1 MKVGDKYE
9 YTWNMEDDKLGLFT
23 FYLSGDIVYIYKDCF
38 IVLADKNTNAEIVMC
53 NGIGYNELIEKY
65 PAIDLDMEID
75 RYTCFVPLDI
85 EHRNFIYD
93 HEQGWLNLEI
103 DQDFVVQ
110 FDIYQEENRGKY
122 LKLINDL
129 KSNPEHNAIAKKNVE
144 LSIKGFSDKTGN
156 VFFSHFKDSLFY
168 LDIKFYLINFLTLS
182 NSDEDIII
190 EMNQYRN
197 ILIYVLEEIVAVRID
212 GVYGMF
218 EDLE

>member
-9 YTWNMEDDKLGLFT
+9 YTWNMEDGMFGLFT
-23 FYLSGDIVYIYKDCF
+23 FNLSGTIIYIDKDCF

-65 PAIDLDMEID
+65 PTIDLDMEID
-75 RYTCFVPLDI
+75 RFTCFVPLDI
-85 EHRNFIYD
+85 EHRNFIYY
-93 HEQGWLNLEI
+93 HEQGWLNLEFEH
-103 DQDFVVQ
+103 DFIVQ
-110 FDIYQEENRGKY
+110 YDTYQEENRNNY

-129 KSNPEHNAIAKKNVE
+129 KNNPEHNAIAKKNVD
-144 LSIKGFSDKTGN
+144 LSIKGFSDKTRN

-168 LDIKFYLINFLTLS
+168 LNIEFYLINFLTLS
-182 NSDEDIII
+182 NSDEDNMI
-190 EMNQYRN
+190 EMDQYRN
-197 ILIYVLEEIVAVRID
+197 ILIYVLEEIVAGRMD